1 MRKNF
6 GYFIN
11 NTTTI
16 DKFLITIV
24 FFTPFL
30 LLTSIF
36 LSDLF
41 VSIFGLIT
49 IYLFFSRDNRRIF
62 SQIKKYLFYFLIFYL
77 IVILSL
83 LFSISFENS
92 FLPSFF
98 YFRYFLFSIGI
109 YYLIV
114 KYNFFINIIFYSL
127 FFNFIILVFDC
138 MIQFFFGF
146 NLFGYS
152 PLSDPTPIL
161 TSFFNDEKKLGS
173 YIVRLFPFFLAII
186 YYLKLNK
193 YTLHVFIIFFVI
205 VFLASERV
213 ALFLFLLIVF
223 FSIFVLKYKTVF
235 TIIVIS
241 TILLLFTVDESRFNK
256 YSTYT
261 LKQMGILEASWNQS
275 SGKLRYF
282 SKEHEDLAFTAFLIS
297 KDKMLT
303 GNGIKNFHLA
313 CSLLK
318 IDQKKNNINFLSSF
332 QRNNELTCST
342 HPHNTY
348 LQILSEIGLFG
359 FLFILS
365 FFIKIFFSNIKILF
379 KGNLNNISAAYYF
392 TNLGIIINLFPF
404 IPSGSFFNNWMSLIG
419 FYPLGFWLYLNLLY
433 KKFN

>member
-1 MRKNF
+1 MSKNF
-6 GYFIN
+6 EYFIN
-11 NTTTI
+11 NTTAI

-36 LSDLF
+36 LSDFF

-49 IYLFFSRDNRRIF
+49 IYLFFSKDNRIIF
-62 SQIKKYLFYFLIFYL
+62 SQIKKYLLYFSIFYL
-77 IVILSL
+77 IIILSL
-83 LFSISFENS
+83 FFSISFENS
-92 FLPSFF
+92 FLASFF
-98 YFRYFLFSIGI
+98 YFRYFLLSIGI

-127 FFNFIILVFDC
+127 FFNFILLVFDC
-138 MIQFFFGF
+138 IIQFVFGF
-146 NLFGYS
+146 NLFGYP

-173 YIVRLFPFFLAII
+173 YVVRLFPFFLAII

-193 YTLHVFIIFFVI
+193 YNLYLFIIVFVI

-213 ALFLFLLIVF
+213 ALFLFLLILF
-223 FSIFVLKYKTVF
+223 FSILILKNKTNF

-241 TILLLFTVDESRFNK
+241 TVLLLFFVDESRFNK

-261 LKQMGILEASWNQS
+261 LKQIGILDATWNQS
-275 SGKLRYF
+275 SGLLRYF
-282 SKEHEDLAFTAFLIS
+282 SKEHEDLALTALIIS

-303 GNGIKNFHLA
+303 GNGVKNFHLA
-313 CSLLK
+313 CNLLK
-318 IDQKKNNINFLSSF
+318 INQKKNNINYLSIY
-332 QRNNELTCST
+332 QRNNELACST

-379 KGNLNNISAAYYF
+379 KGNFNNISIAYYY

-404 IPSGSFFNNWMSLIG
+404 IPSGSFFNNWISLMG
-419 FYPLGFWLYLNLLY
+419 FYPLGLWLYLNLLY
-433 KKFN
+433 KKIN

>member
-1 MRKNF
+1 MSKNF
-6 GYFIN
+6 EYFIN
-11 NTTTI
+11 NTTAI
-16 DKFLITIV
+16 DKFLITII

-36 LSDLF
+36 LSDFF
-41 VSIFGLIT
+41 VSIFGLVV
-49 IYLFFSRDNRRIF
+49 IYLFFLEENKRIF
-62 SQIKKYLFYFLIFYL
+62 SQIKKYLLYFLIFYL
-77 IVILSL
+77 IIILSL
-83 LFSISFENS
+83 FFSISFENS

-98 YFRYFLFSIGI
+98 YFRYFLLSIGI

-127 FFNFIILVFDC
+127 LFTFIILIFDC
-138 MIQFFFGF
+138 TFQLIFGF
-146 NLFGYS
+146 NLFGY
-152 PLSDPTPIL
+152 PVLNDPTQIL

-173 YIVRLFPFFLAII
+173 YIVRLLPFFLAITL
-186 YYLKLNK
+186 YLKLDK
-193 YTLHVFIIFFVI
+193 YTKFILIISTFL

-213 ALFLFLLIVF
+213 ALFLFLFIF
-223 FSIFVLKYKTVF
+223 ISSIFVLKNKTSL
-235 TIIVIS
+235 IILITS
-241 TILLLFTVDESRFNK
+241 ILILLLSTDEWRFKK

-261 LKQMGILEASWNQS
+261 LKQIGILEASWNQS
-275 SGKLRYF
+275 FGKLRYF
-282 SKEHEDLAFTAFLIS
+282 SKEHEDLALTALIIS

-318 IDQKKNNINFLSSF
+318 IDQKKNNINYLSFF
-332 QRNNELTCST
+332 QRNNELSCST

-365 FFIKIFFSNIKILF
+365 FFIKIFYSNIIILF
-379 KGNLNNISAAYYF
+379 KGNFNNIRVASYF
-392 TNLGIIINLFPF
+392 ANLGIIINLFPI
-404 IPSGSFFNNWMSLIG
+404 IPSGSFFNNWMSLMW

-433 KKFN
+433 KKI

>member
-127 FFNFIILVFDC
+127 FFNFILLVFDC
-138 MIQFFFGF
+138 TIQFVFGF
-146 NLFGYS
+146 NLFGYP
-152 PLSDPTPIL
+152 PLSDPTPII

-173 YIVRLFPFFLAII
+173 YVVRLFPFFLAII

-193 YTLHVFIIFFVI
+193 YNLYLFIIVFVI

-241 TILLLFTVDESRFNK
+241 TLLLLFTVDDSRFNK

-275 SGKLRYF
+275 FGKLRYF
-282 SKEHEDLAFTAFLIS
+282 SKEHEDLALTALIIS

-318 IDQKKNNINFLSSF
+318 IDQKKNNINYLSSF
-332 QRNNELTCST
+332 QRNNELSCST

>member
-6 GYFIN
+6 EYFIN
-11 NTTTI
+11 NTTAI

-24 FFTPFL
+24 FFIPFL

-36 LSDLF
+36 LADLF

-77 IVILSL
+77 IIFLSL

-98 YFRYFLFSIGI
+98 YFRYFLLSIGI

-114 KYNFFINIIFYSL
+114 KYNFFINVIFYSL
-127 FFNFIILVFDC
+127 FFNFIILIFDS
-138 MIQFFFGF
+138 IFQYSFGF
-146 NLFGYS
+146 NLFGY
-152 PLSDPTPIL
+152 PMLNDPTPII

-173 YIVRLFPFFLAII
+173 YIVRLLPFFLAMIS
-186 YYLKLNK
+186 YLKLNK
-193 YTLHVFIIFFVI
+193 YFIYIFIISSVMI
-205 VFLASERV
+205 FLASERV
-213 ALFLFLLIVF
+213 ALFLLLFVF
-223 FSIFVLKYKTVF
+223 IFSIFVLKYKISF
-235 TIIVIS
+235 TLLIIS
-241 TILLLFTVDESRFNK
+241 TFILLLSTDPLRLKK
-256 YSTYT
+256 YTTYT
-261 LKQMGILEASWNQS
+261 LKQIGILEAEWNQS
-275 SGKLRYF
+275 SGKIRYF
-282 SKEHEDLAFTAFLIS
+282 SKEHEDLALTALIIS
-297 KDKMLT
+297 KNKIIT

-318 IDQKKNNINFLSSF
+318 IDQKKNNINFLSYF
-332 QRNNELTCST
+332 QRDNKLSCST

-359 FLFILS
+359 FLFVLS
-365 FFIKIFFSNIKILF
+365 LFVKIFFSNIKILF
-379 KGNLNNISAAYYF
+379 KGNFNNISAAYYF

-433 KKFN
+433 KKLN

>member
-146 NLFGYS
+146 NLFGYP

-173 YIVRLFPFFLAII
+173 YVVRLFPFFLAII

-213 ALFLFLLIVF
+213 ALFLFLLIIF

-241 TILLLFTVDESRFNK
+241 TILLLFAVDESRFNK

-332 QRNNELTCST
+332 QRNNELSCST

-359 FLFILS
+359 FLFILL
-365 FFIKIFFSNIKILF
+365 FFIKIFFSNIKILSR
-379 KGNLNNISAAYYF
+379 GNLNNISVAYYF

>member
-6 GYFIN
+6 EYFIN
-11 NTTTI
+11 NTTAI

-24 FFTPFL
+24 FFIPFL

-49 IYLFFSRDNRRIF
+49 IYLFFSRDNRKIF

-77 IVILSL
+77 IIILSL
-83 LFSISFENS
+83 FFSISFENS

-127 FFNFIILVFDC
+127 LFNFIILIFDC
-138 MIQFFFGF
+138 IFQLIFGF
-146 NLFGYS
+146 NFFGY
-152 PLSDPTPIL
+152 PVLNDPTQIL

-173 YIVRLFPFFLAII
+173 YIVRLLPFFLAITR
-186 YYLKLNK
+186 YLKLDK
-193 YTLHVFIIFFVI
+193 YTIYILTISAVL

-213 ALFLFLLIVF
+213 ALFLFLFIF
-223 FSIFVLKYKTVF
+223 ISSIFVLKNKTSL
-235 TIIVIS
+235 IILITS
-241 TILLLFTVDESRFNK
+241 ILILLSSTDEMRFKK

-261 LKQMGILEASWNQS
+261 LKQIGILEASWNQS
-275 SGKLRYF
+275 FGKLRYF
-282 SKEHEDLAFTAFLIS
+282 SKEHEDLALTALIIS

-318 IDQKKNNINFLSSF
+318 IDQKKNNIDYLSFF
-332 QRNNELTCST
+332 QRNNELSCST

-365 FFIKIFFSNIKILF
+365 FFIKIFYSNIIILF
-379 KGNLNNISAAYYF
+379 KGNFNNIRVASYF
-392 TNLGIIINLFPF
+392 ANLGIIINLFPI
-404 IPSGSFFNNWMSLIG
+404 IPSGSFFNNWMSLMW

-433 KKFN
+433 KKI